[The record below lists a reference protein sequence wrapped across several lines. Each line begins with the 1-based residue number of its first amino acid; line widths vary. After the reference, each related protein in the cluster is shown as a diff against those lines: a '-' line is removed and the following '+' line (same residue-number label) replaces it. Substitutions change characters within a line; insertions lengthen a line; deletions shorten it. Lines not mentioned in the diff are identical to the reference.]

1 MKKTFLKKAVLIIF
15 VAIVSITNLTF
26 AQNQGSTSNIPEPP
40 PMEVQT
46 DGFGVPSS
54 PIDMYILILAAVAI
68 AFAVY
73 YSKRYV
79 NQKAN

>member
-1 MKKTFLKKAVLIIF
+1 MKNNLLNKFFALILLVIAS
-15 VAIVSITNLTF
+15 VNNVIL
-26 AQNQGSTSNIPEPP
+26 AQSQSGTSNIPEPP
-40 PMEVQT
+40 PMQT
-46 DGFGVPSS
+46 ESETFGTPAS

-68 AFAVY
+68 AFALY

>member
-1 MKKTFLKKAVLIIF
+1 MNNKFLNKFLLIF
-15 VAIVSITNLTF
+15 CFSIVSITNYTF
-26 AQNQGSTSNIPEPP
+26 AQNQGGTGNIPEPP

-46 DGFGVPSS
+46 DGIGSPAS

>member
-1 MKKTFLKKAVLIIF
+1 MNIISNKIRYTIYFLFL
-15 VAIVSITNLTF
+15 SIASF
-26 AQNQGSTSNIPEPP
+26 AQVPPDPGGGTGGVGTGS
-40 PMEVQT
+40 
-46 DGFGVPSS
+46 PSS